1 MIKITPSGDSILILE
16 NFIGKSHIQLSR
28 KLEKENLKGVE
39 DIISLQDKIG
49 IIYNPYITSST
60 ALNDILAKLLNSSYQ
75 KSLKLNSRTWE
86 IPICYDE
93 EFSLDIEYLCSLYH
107 LEKNFIIE
115 KHLERTYTVD
125 MIGFLPGFLYLGD
138 LDKTLY
144 FNRKSN
150 PRKKVPK
157 GSVGIAGNQSGIY
170 NIESPGGW
178 NIIGRTPMDLFRKEK
193 NPPLEIQQ
201 GDKIIFKRITREQ
214 FEQFNNV

>member
-16 NFIGKSHIQLSR
+16 NFIGKSHIQISR
-28 KLEKENLKGVE
+28 KLEKEHLKGVE

-75 KSLKLNSRTWE
+75 KSLKLDFRIWE

-93 EFSLDIEYLCSLYH
+93 EFSLDIEDLCSLSH
-107 LEKNFIIE
+107 LEKNYIIE
-115 KHLERTYTVD
+115 KHLERSYTVD

-138 LDKTLY
+138 LDKALY

-178 NIIGRTPMDLFRKEK
+178 NIIGRTPMELFRKEK
-193 NPPLEIQQ
+193 NPPLEIRQ

-214 FEQFNNV
+214 FDQFNNV